1 MSFGVLIANRFRIN
15 DPERDLLGHGG
26 MGEVYR
32 ATDTQTGE
40 LVAVKV
46 LNHCAGDRRRSGA
59 STAQPDRRACERRRS
74 ASAADRM
81 IAEEAMIWQTW
92 PVKH

>member
-15 DPERDLLGHGG
+15 DPERDLLGRGG

-59 STAQPDRRACERRRS
+59 NTVQPDHRVCEWRHS
-74 ASAADRM
+74 VAVADRM
-81 IAEEAMIWQTW
+81 IAEEAMTWQT
-92 PVKH
+92 